1 MVYQNQSLSFIS
13 LRNYFCQWGGGR
25 LFLWQAYSYD
35 KHLKEY
41 YMQKSILFTY
51 LYLLICCCR
60 PGITAK
66 SMPPCRCC
74 SASSRERTPAL
85 LSGLAGRLS
94 RSSLGSSK
102 RSDSTVGGP
111 PWRPWSFCF
120 GLLLAQPIG
129 LCPELLAFH
138 CHLSKEWCIALRRR
152 W

>member
-1 MVYQNQSLSFIS
+1 M
-13 LRNYFCQWGGGR
+13 GEG
-25 LFLWQAYSYD
+25 YSYD
-35 KHLKEY
+35 KTILLTNISKNTTCMYEKRNLY
-41 YMQKSILFTY
+41 YLPIY

-66 SMPPCRCC
+66 SMPLCRCC

-94 RSSLGSSK
+94 GSSLGSSK

>member
-1 MVYQNQSLSFIS
+1 M
-13 LRNYFCQWGGGR
+13 GEG
-25 LFLWQAYSYD
+25 YSYD
-35 KHLKEY
+35 KPILMTNISKNTTCMYEKRNLY
-41 YMQKSILFTY
+41 YLPIY

-66 SMPPCRCC
+66 PMPLCRCC

-85 LSGLAGRLS
+85 ISGLAGRLS

-129 LCPELLAFH
+129 LCPELLAFQ
-138 CHLSKEWCIALRRR
+138 CHLSIEWCIALRRR